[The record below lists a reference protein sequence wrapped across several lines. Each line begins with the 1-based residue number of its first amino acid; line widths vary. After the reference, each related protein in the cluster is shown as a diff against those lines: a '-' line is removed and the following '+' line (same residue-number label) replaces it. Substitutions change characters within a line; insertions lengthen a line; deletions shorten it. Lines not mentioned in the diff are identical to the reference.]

1 MEKDLS
7 QKEKKSKKLVIHST
21 QYITS
26 VLFLLRSLALE
37 HIKHSHLILSVHV
50 LCCTLCLTGGSLT
63 EKFLS
68 NTNKVVFYLSTAL
81 WTATYPRFK
90 LCWRLTL
97 VFYFKAQSKCY
108 PNCYDVPADWGWAL
122 KAFAKLETENLIK
135 NRQVICA
142 NRKHSLTRLTELTR
156 EIQLCLL
163 AIMVI

>member
-90 LCWRLTL
+90 LW
-97 VFYFKAQSKCY
+97 
-108 PNCYDVPADWGWAL
+108 
-122 KAFAKLETENLIK
+122 KLEGSHLYSTLKLKVNVIQTVMMYQQTE
-135 NRQVICA
+135 A
-142 NRKHSLTRLTELTR
+142 GHSRPLRN
-156 EIQLCLL
+156 
-163 AIMVI
+163 